1 MLDKCITLLQSYG
14 LSSLKKLKQVHAF
27 SIRHGVSITDPEMGK
42 HLIFYLVSLPSPP
55 PMSYAHKIFYTIEEP
70 FNVFIWNT
78 LIRGYAETCDSVSA
92 LSLFREMRASGLVE
106 PDTHTYPFLLKA
118 VAKMADVRL
127 GETIHSV
134 VIRSGFGSLIFAQNS
149 LLHLYGNCGDVA
161 GAYKVFDE
169 MPVKDLV
176 AWNSVIN
183 GFAENGKPNEALGL
197 YSEMMGSKGIK
208 PDGFTIVG
216 LLSACAKIGAL
227 ALGKR
232 VHVFMIKVGLTG
244 NLHSCNVLLDFYAR
258 CGRVEEAKTLFSE
271 MVEKNSVSWTS
282 LIVGLA
288 VNGFGKEA
296 IELFKDMESKEG
308 LLPCEITFVGILYA
322 CSHCG
327 MVDEGFEY
335 FRRMREVYKIEPR
348 IEHFGCM
355 VDLLARAGEVKKAYE
370 YIKAMPMHP
379 NVVIWRTLLG
389 ACTVHGDSD
398 LAELARIKILQLEP
412 NHSGDYVL
420 LSNMYASEQR
430 WSDVQKIRSKM
441 LEDGVRKVPGH
452 SLVEVGNRVHEFL
465 MGDKSH
471 PQSEQI
477 YAKLKEMSDRLRVEG
492 YVPQISSVYVDVEE
506 EEKENALVY
515 HSEKIAIAFMLI
527 STPERSPIRVVKN
540 LRVCADCHLAI
551 KLVSKVYG
559 REIVV
564 RDRSRFHHFKDGSC
578 SCQDYC
584 LSLFDSAASLSCNHV
599 FCNECIVKSMK
610 VDATCPVCKI
620 PFHRREIRGAP
631 HMDSLVSIYK
641 NMEDASGVHMF
652 VSQNIPS
659 PSEKEKHV
667 GDASIEKANDKKH
680 QGSSKSRISKKR
692 GFTKNKEKDLD
703 PPGPIVMK
711 PSSQT
716 KKRVQLLQNQA
727 SENFT
732 KSTESFESAEKLKDY
747 TEETVIRLN
756 EHTSLNKVENMAP
769 FFWLRDEDDE
779 ESLSQPAESD
789 PFLDVTPVDVPSF
802 SDLKDSDHDSPS
814 KAVEQERPNPGDMFD
829 SEMFEWTQRPSSPEI
844 LPSPVKAKAVGKDET
859 RKNLSNGALPNK
871 KRKAE
876 TARKKVAKRLV
887 EVSKEDYME
896 PSAGASEKQETAET
910 SGTSTRKDEN
920 VKAKRATRNKGQ
932 TSRVQ
937 AGVTTHVEA
946 EGKQGTKR
954 KRSSVK
960 VSRDPPVAES
970 NELSLGTEDVEKE
983 DQELTHGSADTQP
996 TEKYSLRKRRKS
1008 SASSSPKYSPG
1019 ITEKK
1024 TSEKRSKVVSC
1035 SIPRRVTQPGSK
1047 KILSVELNQVGDRQ
1061 DSTNKKKLSVDKGTH
1076 TMQVSEKRSTMNKP
1090 SLGDNA
1096 LLRRCDGPPI
1106 NEFTC
1111 AFCQTSED
1119 TEASGEMAHYHRSE
1133 PVSADFSGGS
1143 KVIHVHKNCAEWA
1156 PNVYFNN
1163 LTAVNLD
1170 AELTRSR
1177 RITCSS
1183 CGLKGAA
1190 LGCYNASC
1198 KSSFHVTCAKLI
1210 PECRWDNKNFVML
1223 CPSDAFCKLPC
1234 EETSPKGRKHK
1245 RTPPKGPQRSQPNQV
1260 SEKPDISE
1268 LQSKPFHGLSKKLVL
1283 CCSGLTDEEKSVISE
1298 FAELSGVT
1306 ISRKWEPRVT
1316 HIIASINDNGACKR
1330 TLKFMMGVLEGKWI
1344 LSIDWIKACMNNREY
1359 VTEEP
1364 YEISIDVHGTRQ
1376 GPYIGR
1382 QRALDKEPKLFNGL
1396 KFYIMG
1402 DFELAY
1408 KGYLQDMIVAAGGT
1422 ILRRRPIADDDSEA
1436 STIIVFNVEPSK
1448 QKTLTQR
1455 RYDAEAL
1462 AKSSTARA
1470 ASSSWVLDSIAG
1482 CQILDL
1488 I

>member
-27 SIRHGVSITDPEMGK
+27 SIRNGVSISNSEMGK

-55 PMSYAHKIFYTIEEP
+55 PMSYAHKIFSKIEKP
-70 FNVFIWNT
+70 INVFIWNT
-78 LIRGYAETCDSVSA
+78 LIRGYNETGDSVSA
-92 LSLFREMRASGLVE
+92 LSLYREMRLSGFVE

-134 VIRSGFGSLIFAQNS
+134 VVRSGFGSLIFAQNS
-149 LLHLYGNCGDVA
+149 LLHLYANCGDEVS
-161 GAYKVFDE
+161 AYKVFDE

-183 GFAENGKPNEALGL
+183 GFAENGKPNEALEL
-197 YSEMMGSKGIK
+197 YSEMDSKGIK
-208 PDGFTIVG
+208 ADGFTIVS

-232 VHVFMIKVGLTG
+232 VHVYMIKVGLTG
-244 NLHSCNVLLDFYAR
+244 NLHSSNVLLDFYAR

-271 MVEKNSVSWTS
+271 MVDKNSVSWTS

-296 IELFKDMESKEG
+296 IEIFKDMESKEG

-335 FRRMREVYKIEPR
+335 FRRMREEYKIEPR

-370 YIKAMPMHP
+370 YITKMPMQP

-430 WSDVQKIRSKM
+430 WSDVQKIRRQM

-477 YAKLKEMSDRLRVEG
+477 YAKLKEMSDRLRREG
-492 YVPQISSVYVDVEE
+492 YVPQISNVYVDVEE

-527 STPERSPIRVVKN
+527 STPERSAIRVVKN

-551 KLVSKVYG
+551 KLVSKMGDTSHLEKMG
-559 REIVV
+559 RELKCPI
-564 RDRSRFHHFKDGSC
+564 
-578 SCQDYC
+578 C
-584 LSLFDSAASLSCNHV
+584 LSLFNSAASLSCNHV

-641 NMEDASGVHMF
+641 NMEDASGVNMF
-652 VSQNIPS
+652 VSQNNPS
-659 PSEKEKHV
+659 PSDKEKHV
-667 GDASIEKANDKKH
+667 GDSSIEKANDKKR
-680 QGSSKSRISKKR
+680 QGSSKSRTSKRR
-692 GFTKNKEKDLD
+692 GYNKTKETDLD
-703 PPGPIVMK
+703 APGHIVMK

-716 KKRVQLLQNQA
+716 RKRVQLSQNQ
-727 SENFT
+727 SSGSLT
-732 KSTESFESAEKLKDY
+732 KSTESVESAEKLKDY
-747 TEETVIRLN
+747 TEKTVIRLN
-756 EHTSLNKVENMAP
+756 EHPSLNKEDNLAP
-769 FFWLRDEDDE
+769 FFWLRDEDDGE
-779 ESLSQPAESD
+779 NLSQPAESD
-789 PFLDVTPVDVPSF
+789 SFLDVTPVDVPSF

-814 KAVEQERPNPGDMFD
+814 KAVEQERPNPGDMID

-844 LPSPVKAKAVGKDET
+844 LPSPVKVKA
-859 RKNLSNGALPNK
+859 LSRGEIDLTQKKLSKGASSNE
-871 KRKAE
+871 KRKAG
-876 TARKKVAKRLV
+876 TARNTVAKPRF
-887 EVSKEDYME
+887 EVSKEDYVE
-896 PSAGASEKQETAET
+896 SSAGASISEKQEAGGT

-932 TSRVQ
+932 TSRVD
-937 AGVTTHVEA
+937 AGVNTHVEA
-946 EGKQGTKR
+946 EVKQGTKR

-960 VSRDPPVAES
+960 VSPNPPVAGS
-970 NELSLGTEDVEKE
+970 SELSTGTDNVGKG
-983 DQELTHGSADTQP
+983 DQELTHGSADTQSGKQSP
-996 TEKYSLRKRRKS
+996 AEKYSLRKRRKS
-1008 SASSSPKYSPG
+1008 SASSFPKYSSG
-1019 ITEKK
+1019 TTEMK
-1024 TSEKRSKVVSC
+1024 TSEKRSELDSC
-1035 SIPRRVTQPGSK
+1035 SVPSRVTQPRGK
-1047 KILSVELNQVGDRQ
+1047 KTLSVELNQVGDRQ
-1061 DSTNKKKLSVDKGTH
+1061 DSPNKKKPSVDKGIH
-1076 TMQVSEKRSTMNKP
+1076 TMQVLEKSSTMSKP
-1090 SLGDNA
+1090 SLGGNA
-1096 LLRRCDGPPI
+1096 LLRRCDGPQI
-1106 NEFTC
+1106 NELTC
-1111 AFCQTSED
+1111 AFCHSSED
-1119 TEASGEMAHYHRSE
+1119 TEASGEMAHYHRGE
-1133 PVSADFSGGS
+1133 PVSADFSDGS

-1177 RITCSS
+1177 RITCSF

-1190 LGCYNASC
+1190 LGCYNPSC
-1198 KSSFHVTCAKLI
+1198 KSSFHVTCAKQM
-1210 PECRWDNKNFVML
+1210 PKCRWDNKNFVML
-1223 CPSDAFCKLPC
+1223 CPSDASSKLPC
-1234 EETSPKGRKHK
+1234 EETSPKERKRK
-1245 RTPPKGPQRSQPNQV
+1245 RTRPKGPHHSQPNQV

-1316 HIIASINDNGACKR
+1316 HIIASINENGACKR

-1344 LSIDWIKACMNNREY
+1344 LSIGWIKACMKNTEY
-1359 VTEEP
+1359 VIEEP

-1382 QRALDKEPKLFNGL
+1382 QRALNKKPKLFNGL

-1422 ILRRRPIADDDSEA
+1422 ILRRRPIANDDTEA
-1436 STIIVFNVEPSK
+1436 STVIVFSVEPSK
-1448 QKTLTQR
+1448 KKTLTQR

-1462 AKSSTARA
+1462 AKSSRARA

-1482 CQILDL
+1482 CQILYL
-1488 I
+1488 V